1 MAPRRLLFC
10 LDESKQ
16 SVRALEWTLLHLRRA
31 SDELHLVTVL
41 PPLLYNVYPVAPVAT
56 GAAVAAVTHQWEAQR
71 RAEEHQAAEVL
82 KAAVDLVCTQ
92 HNKVPRDL
100 VHTKALPAAG
110 GASGVAE
117 SLVEYARTYLI
128 DLAVVGCRGM
138 GAFQR
143 SLMSFI
149 GLGSVSDHCCHHM
162 PCPTLVVRGEEAV
175 LSRGLMQADEAHP
188 PQSAQPKR
196 VMACCD
202 DSPHAH
208 AALLWALD
216 NTLLP
221 NDHLVLAAVAMPVP
235 FPVLDEPATVAAM
248 QSAQYREAAE
258 AAKATAQ
265 DVAERCAAAAQR
277 RGVGKTKLT
286 TVALPPGSS
295 SGDIGEALCK
305 HAKSEGVDLMVVG
318 SRGMGAITRSLLG
331 LVGMGSVSDYL
342 SHNSPCPLA
351 VVKGVAGGGDDGA
364 VVVTGRHGD
373 MAEGGHSAHAGL
385 APMGSTLRPIT
396 EGDGSEAS
404 SMQ

>member
-1 MAPRRLLFC
+1 MRR
-10 LDESKQ
+10 Q
-16 SVRALEWTLLHLRRA
+16 

-41 PPLLYNVYPVAPVAT
+41 PPLAYNVYPVAPVAT
-56 GAAVAAVTHQWEAQR
+56 GAAVAAVTHQWDAQR

-117 SLVEYARTYLI
+117 SLVEYARAHAI
-128 DLAVVGCRGM
+128 ELAVVGCRGM
-138 GAFQR
+138 GSLQR

-149 GLGSVSDHCCHHM
+149 GLGSVSDHCSHHM
-162 PCPTLVVRGEEAV
+162 PCPTLVVRGDDAV
-175 LSRGLMQADEAHP
+175 LGRGLMQADEAHP

-196 VMACCD
+196 VMVCCD

-208 AALLWALD
+208 AALLWTLD
-216 NTLLP
+216 NAMQP
-221 NDHLVLAAVAMPVP
+221 HDHLILAVVGSPVP
-235 FPVLDEPATVAAM
+235 FPILDEPSTVAAM
-248 QSAQYREAAE
+248 QSAQYRDEAA
-258 AAKATAQ
+258 AATAAAR

-277 RGVGKTKLT
+277 RGVGKTKIT
-286 TVALPPGSS
+286 IAALPPGGSA
-295 SGDIGEALCK
+295 GDVGASLCK
-305 HAKSEGVDLMVVG
+305 HAKTEGVDMMVAG

-331 LVGMGSVSDYL
+331 LVGMGSVSDHL
-342 SHNSPCPLA
+342 AHNSCCPLL
-351 VVKGVAGGGDDGA
+351 VVKGVAGGGDGPDPDLG
-364 VVVTGRHGD
+364 
-373 MAEGGHSAHAGL
+373 EGGGGREGTAALQAMS
-385 APMGSTLRPIT
+385 STLRPIT